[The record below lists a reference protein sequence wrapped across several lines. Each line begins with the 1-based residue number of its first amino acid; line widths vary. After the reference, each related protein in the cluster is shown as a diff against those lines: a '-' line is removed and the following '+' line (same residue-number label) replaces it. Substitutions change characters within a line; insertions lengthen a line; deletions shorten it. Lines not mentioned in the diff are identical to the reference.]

1 MWSRPAGRAVPVL
14 LGFLA
19 AACGAAPRESRDPD
33 MPMDDAAQVRNSTPV
48 GPDRLVL
55 HLELPARAAR
65 GAPVPIRLALENRG
79 DAPVTVG
86 LGGRPVAFDFVV
98 ARPDGA
104 EVWSRLHG
112 QAIAA
117 VLQERRLAPG
127 EVLHFQD
134 SWDQRD
140 NQGRQVPPG
149 RYLVWGVL
157 PVADQP
163 RGEKTGS
170 VQLVVLP

>member
-1 MWSRPAGRAVPVL
+1 MWSPPAGRAVPAL

-19 AACGAAPRESRDPD
+19 AACGAAPRESRDAD
-33 MPMDDAAQVRNSTPV
+33 MPMDEAAQVRSSTAV
-48 GPDRLVL
+48 GPDGLVL

-79 DAPVTVG
+79 DAPVAVG
-86 LGGRPVAFDFVV
+86 LGGRPVAFDLLV

-104 EVWSRLHG
+104 ELWSRLHG
-112 QAIAA
+112 QGIAA

-134 SWDQRD
+134 SWNQRD

-157 PVADQP
+157 PVVDRP
-163 RGEKTGS
+163 GGVKTGP
-170 VQLVVLP
+170 VPLEILP